1 MIVPPRMQGT
11 KVGNRGETSFWVEV
25 AIALVGGFAAIG
37 IAVFVLLSLRT
48 TRAPVT
54 KVAAGFA
61 AVLGFMGLFVAAV
74 LLFSG

>member
-25 AIALVGGFAAIG
+25 AIALIGGFAAIG
-37 IAVFVLLSLRT
+37 IALFVLLSLRT

-61 AVLGFMGLFVAAV
+61 TALGFMGLLVASV